1 MKKILCLIDGLNSG
15 GAQRQIVG
23 LAILLKQRGYDVRF
37 VWYHKDA
44 FYKGH
49 LENAGVSYTQLRTT
63 NVITKTYKVT
73 REIMRFK
80 PDVIIAYI
88 DGPTKLACT
97 LKKFR
102 LTNAKVIVSERN
114 TTQQKT
120 SRTDKKFNLY
130 RYADYVVP
138 NSHSQEKFILDNYP
152 ILKEKIRVI
161 TNFVDVNAFQPIG
174 PKPLLDGNRTKI
186 LVVGRINPQKNILTF
201 LDALNS
207 LAKERDDFEVNWYG
221 RPSGSN
227 DYFNQCQDK
236 IRALELSDIFKFHE
250 PEKDIVN
257 VYNNSDVFCLPSIY
271 EGFPNVVCEAMSCGL
286 PIICSD
292 VCDNASIVDN
302 RQNGYL
308 FDPNDINDIKQ
319 KIIAY
324 LDLSVEDKQK
334 LAKKSRE
341 LALQRFSN
349 DEFVKKYENL
359 F

>member
-49 LENAGVSYTQLRTT
+49 LEKAGVSYTQLRTT
-63 NVITKTYKVT
+63 NVITKTYKVS

-161 TNFVDVNAFQPIG
+161 TNFVDTNEFAPCKDNNKGLNEVCRI
-174 PKPLLDGNRTKI
+174 
-186 LVVGRINPQKNILTF
+186 VSVGRIHPQKNILAY
-201 LDALNS
+201 LDAIHS
-207 LAKERDDFEVNWYG
+207 LKAQNIRFHVDWYG
-221 RPSGSN
+221 SPALN
-227 DYFNQCQDK
+227 ENYYALCLDK
-236 IRALELSDIFKFHE
+236 IKELQIEDVFAFRGQ
-250 PEKDIVN
+250 VN
-257 VYNNSDVFCLPSIY
+257 GLQSIYNQADVFCLPSIY
-271 EGFPNVVCEAMSCGL
+271 EGFPNVICEAMSCGL
-286 PIICSD
+286 PILCSN
-292 VCDNASIVDN
+292 VCDNATIVEKGV
-302 RQNGYL
+302 NGLL
-308 FDPNDINDIKQ
+308 FNPNDISDMAASMHKFIDSSAADKKRMGCNSRN
-319 KIIAY
+319 IALKKFAAEQFVNQY
-324 LDLSVEDKQK
+324 EK
-334 LAKKSRE
+334 L
-341 LALQRFSN
+341 F
-349 DEFVKKYENL
+349 
-359 F
+359 